1 MEPEYFGLGLLLIAS
16 GFVSGSETA
25 LFSLDMAT
33 KRFGKRPIDRLIS
46 VTMAKEH
53 RLLLTI
59 LLLNNAINVLYFAW
73 ATVLASRYDVAS
85 GIPALVAGGSVAG
98 PDFVR

>member
-1 MEPEYFGLGLLLIAS
+1 MEPEYFGLALLLLAS

-25 LFSLDMAT
+25 LFSLNMST
-33 KRFGKRPIDRLIS
+33 KSFGRRPIDRLIS
-46 VTMAKEH
+46 TIMATEH

-73 ATVLASRYDVAS
+73 ATVLASRYDVSS
-85 GIPALVAGGSVAG
+85 GIPALWLA
-98 PDFVR
+98 VRCWR